1 MRKNNEPEPN
11 HIKLVDLTK
20 DDLATYRE
28 WFLESN
34 PSHQTCRPIGDL
46 SLEAM
51 IAGFHERSLSDTSRD
66 FAIRRLDDN
75 CFIGRLTYFDLNIRN
90 RAVEIGFLIGPDFRR
105 QGYAQEAVTLLLDHL
120 FNELGMNKVMAQTGE
135 FNIAAVSL
143 LKKLRFKQDGRLR
156 RHHLLDNVY
165 YDSLIFSL
173 LCDEFRALS

>member
-1 MRKNNEPEPN
+1 MRKNKGTEPN
-11 HIKLVDLTK
+11 RIKLVDLTR

-34 PSHQTCRPIGDL
+34 PSRQTCRPIGDL
-46 SLEAM
+46 SLQAM
-51 IAGFHERSLSDTSRD
+51 IAGFHERSVSGTSRD
-66 FAIRRLDDN
+66 LAIRRLDDN
-75 CFIGRLTYFDLNIRN
+75 SFIGRLTYFDLNIRN
-90 RAVEIGFLIGPDFRR
+90 RAVEIGFLIAPTFRR

-135 FNIAAVSL
+135 FNIAAISL

-173 LCDEFRALS
+173 LGEEFRALS